1 MGCVFYNYR
10 IPQFK
15 PVTFKVLKHDMASG
29 YHIGQ
34 HTFRTKEKILI
45 LFILEE
51 RSLKYLFE

>member
-1 MGCVFYNYR
+1 
-10 IPQFK
+10 
-15 PVTFKVLKHDMASG
+15 MASG